1 MPMDAL
7 TAIFRSGAAMCRRN
21 VSAVVQS
28 TVLDL
33 PAPPAALEADWQRE
47 ISLQMCLE
55 PGDIETLSLA
65 RTRFRWPEFGHCID
79 AVERWIAER
88 DLPQLLNSSDMA
100 LMASRGTRYHHD
112 GGQYGGSVFCN
123 VFLSDD
129 SGTDFHFPASGH
141 RIALKRG
148 TAVIFDPCQP
158 HAIIRS
164 GSPGFDAADFASA
177 MRPQVFLTWE
187 LPVEHDGIRKA
198 LGITL
203 HADPGMSAQDEEERV
218 LRNGLAVALC
228 PATGTWLSPT

>member
-1 MPMDAL
+1 MPMEAL
-7 TAIFRSGAAMCRRN
+7 TAIFRSGDAMCRRN
-21 VSAVVQS
+21 VSAVVHS
-28 TVLDL
+28 TALDL

-55 PGDIETLSLA
+55 PGDIETLPQA
-65 RTRFRWPEFGHCID
+65 RTRFRWPELIRCID
-79 AVERWIAER
+79 IARRWMVEL
-88 DLPQLLNSSDMA
+88 DLPEVLDNAEMA

-123 VFLSDD
+123 VFLSAD

-141 RIALKRG
+141 RMALARG

-164 GSPGFDAADFASA
+164 GSPGFNAADFASG

-187 LPVEHDGIRKA
+187 LPVENDAISKA
-198 LGITL
+198 LGVTL
-203 HADPGMSAQDEEERV
+203 HADPGVSPQDGEERV
-218 LRNGLAVALC
+218 LRNGLPVALC
-228 PATGTWLSPT
+228 PVTGTWLSL